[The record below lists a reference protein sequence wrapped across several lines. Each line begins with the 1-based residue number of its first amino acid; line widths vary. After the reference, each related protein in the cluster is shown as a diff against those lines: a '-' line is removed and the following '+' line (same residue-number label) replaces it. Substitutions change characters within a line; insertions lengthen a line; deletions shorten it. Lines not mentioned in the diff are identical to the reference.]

1 MNRGSLQCCTNPARA
16 CFRPG
21 MSRSLGYLPRLA
33 RVSKN
38 NRKNAIRRAERN
50 PLRRDSRQTTW
61 RPWRHTRRSA
71 TSKRCGISSPLRD
84 RAGKA
89 KNRRRRQGRARSATG
104 VDLIH
109 RRSRRSAIFR
119 CVCFGAGKR
128 GKSVSFLLSLV
139 AFFGRRRDAVCFVCS
154 SCFRRRVG
162 RRQRP
167 LQTVV
172 VSPPES

>member
-38 NRKNAIRRAERN
+38 KRKNAIRRAERN
-50 PLRRDSRQTTW
+50 TLRDSRQTTC

-89 KNRRRRQGRARSATG
+89 KNRRRRRQGRARSATG

-119 CVCFGAGKR
+119 CVFSGPGSVASRCRYILQDESLFLDGGGMPFASYVAHVFEGGWVAGND
-128 GKSVSFLLSLV
+128 LY
-139 AFFGRRRDAVCFVCS
+139 
-154 SCFRRRVG
+154 
-162 RRQRP
+162 RQ
-167 LQTVV
+167 
-172 VSPPES
+172 